1 MQALSEIIATWL
13 QLLLPTWV
21 RMPSLTFVLPHT
33 AYWLGLIIFPLLA
46 MFIVHKNRE
55 KVERHSVSVPLAYML
70 WFWGGFVGLH
80 RFYVMALK
88 SGAVYVLLFLLILYG
103 NVQSTKSRNALS
115 GVNNNLRIAEFT
127 VKKLQKNVDR
137 GREADIPKL
146 QKAQN
151 KVAIVQKS
159 VDAANLQHDKWRAFA
174 GAFLG
179 LISIF
184 LLIDALLIPML
195 VNRCRKNEPS
205 IDATNDFQVME
216 RGSRKDE
223 RSEITNP
230 AIRTIEWLNGKVGV
244 FVAYWS
250 LLAVFVYYYE
260 VVARYVFNSPTN
272 WAHESMFLMFGMQYL
287 LSSAYALREDSH
299 VRVDVIYELFSLR
312 TKAIMDVITS
322 FFFFIFTVT
331 LLLTGFLFAWD
342 SFDVLEISFTEWGIQ
357 YWPVKMTIVIGAFLL
372 LLQGIAKLI
381 RDITYLKNSRGA

>member
-13 QLLLPTWV
+13 QLLLPAWV
-21 RMPSLTFVLPHT
+21 RMPGLNFVLPHT
-33 AYWLGLIIFPLLA
+33 AYWLGLILFPLLA
-46 MFIVHKNRE
+46 MFIVSKNRG
-55 KVERHSVSVPLAYML
+55 KKERHAVSVQIAYLL
-70 WFWGGFVGLH
+70 WIWGGFVGLH

-88 SGAVYVLLFLLILYG
+88 SGAIYVLLFLLILYG

-137 GREADIPKL
+137 GREADVPKL
-146 QKAQN
+146 QKAKE
-151 KVAIVQKS
+151 KVLIIQKT
-159 VDAANLQHDKWRAFA
+159 VDKANLQHDKWRAFA

-179 LISIF
+179 LIAIYLF
-184 LLIDALLIPML
+184 IDLFLIPSL

-205 IDATNDFQVME
+205 VDATNDFQVME

-223 RSEITNP
+223 RADFSNP
-230 AIRTIEWLNGKVGV
+230 AIRSIEWVNGKVGE

-299 VRVDVIYELFSLR
+299 VRVDVIYEMFSLR
-312 TKAIMDVITS
+312 TKAIMDVVTS
-322 FFFFIFTVT
+322 FFFFVFTIT
-331 LLLTGFLFAWD
+331 LLVTGFIFAWD

-357 YWPVKMTIVIGAFLL
+357 YWPVKMTIVVGALLL
-372 LLQGIAKLI
+372 LLQGAAKLI
-381 RDITYLKNSRGA
+381 RDITFLKNSRGA

>member
-1 MQALSEIIATWL
+1 MQAFSEIIATWF
-13 QLLLPTWV
+13 QLMLPAWV
-21 RMPSLTFVLPHT
+21 RMPSLTFVLPHSV
-33 AYWLGLIIFPLLA
+33 YWLGLILFPLLA
-46 MFIVHKNRE
+46 MFIVSKNRG
-55 KVERHSVSVPLAYML
+55 KQERHAISVPIAYML
-70 WFWGGFVGLH
+70 WIWGGFVGLH
-80 RFYVMALK
+80 RFYVMAIK
-88 SGAVYVLLFLLILYG
+88 TGAIYVLLFLLILYG

-115 GVNNNLRIAEFT
+115 GVNNDLRIAEFT
-127 VKKLQKNVDR
+127 VKKFQKNIDR
-137 GREADIPKL
+137 GREGDIPKL
-146 QKAQN
+146 EKAKEKLQL
-151 KVAIVQKS
+151 AQKS
-159 VDAANLQHDKWRAFA
+159 VDKANLQHDKWRAFA

-179 LISIF
+179 IIAI
-184 LLIDALLIPML
+184 LLFIDALLIPFL
-195 VNRCRKNEPS
+195 VHRCRKNEPAV
-205 IDATNDFQVME
+205 DATNDFQVME

-223 RSEITNP
+223 RADFSNP
-230 AIRTIEWLNGKVGV
+230 TIRSIEWVNGKVGE

-299 VRVDVIYELFSLR
+299 VRVDVIYEMFSIR
-312 TKAIMDVITS
+312 TKAIMDVVTS
-322 FFFFIFTVT
+322 LFFFVFTVT

-381 RDITYLKNSRGA
+381 RDITFLKNSRGA